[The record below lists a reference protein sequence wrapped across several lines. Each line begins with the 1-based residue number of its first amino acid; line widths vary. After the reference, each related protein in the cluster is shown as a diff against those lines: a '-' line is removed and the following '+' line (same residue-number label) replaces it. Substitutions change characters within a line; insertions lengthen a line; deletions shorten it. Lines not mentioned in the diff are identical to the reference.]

1 MSAADRPASRRRS
14 MTIVN
19 AILLFV
25 ILIVVLQLW
34 LFTATVHAYLGG
46 DESIVVPA
54 GIASAVCLGLIGG
67 LLAYLRRLDRRAS

>member
-1 MSAADRPASRRRS
+1 MSRARPRS
-14 MTIVN
+14 TTIVT

-46 DESIVVPA
+46 DSSIVVPA
-54 GIASAVCLGLIGG
+54 GVASAVCLALIVG
-67 LLAYLRRLDRRAS
+67 LLAYLYRLER